1 MAANGL
7 IIPKYPLQ
15 NSIQG
20 TPFPVNFLSSAR
32 ALLRFMTTQQQDHE
46 LPLSATYPWTVVF
59 PDGDTE
65 LHRTLDSALE
75 SLDDACTLVSTPR
88 KQA

>member
-32 ALLRFMTTQQQDHE
+32 ALLRFMDYFDYWVGNVYCFSLRDAVDEIQALQLQPAETFASLQ
-46 LPLSATYPWTVVF
+46 LV
-59 PDGDTE
+59 
-65 LHRTLDSALE
+65 RTGPCYWWPKIS
-75 SLDDACTLVSTPR
+75 VG
-88 KQA
+88 